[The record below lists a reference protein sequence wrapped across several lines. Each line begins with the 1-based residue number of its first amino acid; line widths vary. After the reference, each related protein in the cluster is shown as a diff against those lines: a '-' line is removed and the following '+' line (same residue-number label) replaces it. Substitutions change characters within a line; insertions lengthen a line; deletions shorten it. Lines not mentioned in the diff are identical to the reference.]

1 VTQIV
6 KSRKPS
12 DSHCLL
18 PIHLPAHMA
27 TICERYNYLPTWQ
40 LSVHVTRISPHSFI
54 TGRLTTFTLACMPMC
69 FKQLIVHRH
78 NVFQTINCNVF
89 QTINCNMFQT
99 IKLCIVTICSKQLIA
114 ICSKQLFAMCY
125 KQLIVHHHPTGRS
138 EQHAGLG
145 SHLAAVKARESH
157 PEAVA
162 AAPAAPVGDGKSRI
176 DDMYNVRGC
185 VCA

>member
-1 VTQIV
+1 
-6 KSRKPS
+6 
-12 DSHCLL
+12 
-18 PIHLPAHMA
+18 
-27 TICERYNYLPTWQ
+27 
-40 LSVHVTRISPHSFI
+40 
-54 TGRLTTFTLACMPMC
+54 
-69 FKQLIVHRH
+69 
-78 NVFQTINCNVF
+78 
-89 QTINCNMFQT
+89 MFQT